1 MGSPVTYKTFD
12 QKAFTRAQA
21 LKYTSFGWI
30 RSKASIPADLK
41 RPKNADVLMKRK
53 LDFGM
58 NPRINSYEKQ
68 YAKLEKKKYNK
79 KPLLGIISFFLMLI
93 FLLVAGIELY
103 FGISTALNASKTEEA
118 IAASETEDGTG
129 SETESTDVL
138 GTVKNVLN
146 TIKADYLSKITS
158 LIDGKTDE
166 TTGEYQE
173 GLVDSL
179 KNMVGDP
186 ISNYINADLLV
197 GIVVLLVSII
207 FIVWFA
213 EVCKQPKKR
222 AKNEARKEE
231 LREKAHEI
239 VLDMRRQDLSLMGK
253 TERKSFVWE
262 TIITNAIRNANAD
275 DDDDDDEF

>member
-1 MGSPVTYKTFD
+1 MGSPVTYKSFD

-30 RSKASIPADLK
+30 RSKAPIPADLK
-41 RPKNADVLMKRK
+41 RAKNADVLMKRK

-58 NPRINSYEKQ
+58 NPRINAYEKQ

-79 KPLLGIISFFLMLI
+79 KPLLGIISFLLMLV

-103 FGISTALNASKTEEA
+103 FGISTALNGTKTEEP
-118 IAASETEDGTG
+118 ASAT
-129 SETESTDVL
+129 ETESTDVL
-138 GTVKNVLN
+138 GTVKNILDTVK
-146 TIKADYLSKITS
+146 TDYLSKITS

-173 GLVDSL
+173 GFVDSL
-179 KNMVGDP
+179 KNMVGAP
-186 ISNYINADLLV
+186 ISDYINADLLV
-197 GIVVLLVSII
+197 GIVVLLLSII

-231 LREKAHEI
+231 IRQNAHEI
-239 VLDMRRQDLSLMGK
+239 VMNMRRQDLSLMGK

-262 TIITNAIRNANAD
+262 TIITNAIRNANATD
-275 DDDDDDEF
+275 DDDDDDDF

>member
-1 MGSPVTYKTFD
+1 MGSPVTYKSFD

-30 RSKASIPADLK
+30 RSKAPIPADLK
-41 RPKNADVLMKRK
+41 RAKNADVLMKRK

-58 NPRINSYEKQ
+58 NPRINAYEKQ

-79 KPLLGIISFFLMLI
+79 KPLLGIISFLLMLV

-103 FGISTALNASKTEEA
+103 FGISTALNGSKTEEP
-118 IAASETEDGTG
+118 ASAT
-129 SETESTDVL
+129 ETESTDVL
-138 GTVKNVLN
+138 GTVKNILDTVK
-146 TIKADYLSKITS
+146 TDYLSKITS

-173 GLVDSL
+173 GFVDSL
-179 KNMVGDP
+179 KNIVGAP
-186 ISNYINADLLV
+186 ISDYINADLLV
-197 GIVVLLVSII
+197 GIVVLLLSII

-231 LREKAHEI
+231 IRQNAHEI
-239 VLDMRRQDLSLMGK
+239 VMDMRRQDLSLMGK

-262 TIITNAIRNANAD
+262 TIITNAIRNANATD
-275 DDDDDDEF
+275 DDDDDDDF

>member
-1 MGSPVTYKTFD
+1 MGSPVTYKSFD

-30 RSKASIPADLK
+30 RSKASIPTDLK
-41 RPKNADVLMKRK
+41 RAKNADVLMKRK

-58 NPRINSYEKQ
+58 NPRINAYEKQ

-79 KPLLGIISFFLMLI
+79 KPLLGIISFLLMLV

-103 FGISTALNASKTEEA
+103 FGISTALNGSKTEEP
-118 IAASETEDGTG
+118 ASAT
-129 SETESTDVL
+129 ETESTDVL
-138 GTVKNVLN
+138 GTVKNILDTVK
-146 TIKADYLSKITS
+146 TDYLSKITS

-173 GLVDSL
+173 GFVDSL
-179 KNMVGDP
+179 KNMVGAP
-186 ISNYINADLLV
+186 ISDYINADLLV
-197 GIVVLLVSII
+197 GIVVLLLSII

-231 LREKAHEI
+231 IRQNAHEI
-239 VLDMRRQDLSLMGK
+239 VMDMRRQDLSLMGK
-253 TERKSFVWE
+253 TERKSYVWE
-262 TIITNAIRNANAD
+262 TIITNAIRNANATD
-275 DDDDDDEF
+275 DDDDDDDF

>member
-1 MGSPVTYKTFD
+1 MGSPVTYKSFD

-30 RSKASIPADLK
+30 RSKAPIPGDLK
-41 RPKNADVLMKRK
+41 RAKNADVLMKRK

-58 NPRINSYEKQ
+58 NPRINAYEKQ

-79 KPLLGIISFFLMLI
+79 KPLLGIISFLLMLV

-103 FGISTALNASKTEEA
+103 FGISTALNGSKTEEP
-118 IAASETEDGTG
+118 ASAT
-129 SETESTDVL
+129 ETESTDIL
-138 GTVKNVLN
+138 GTVKNILDTVK
-146 TIKADYLSKITS
+146 TDYLSKITS

-173 GLVDSL
+173 GFVDSL
-179 KNMVGDP
+179 KNMVGAP
-186 ISNYINADLLV
+186 ISDYINADLLV
-197 GIVVLLVSII
+197 GIVVLLLSII

-222 AKNEARKEE
+222 AKNEAHKEE
-231 LREKAHEI
+231 IRQNAHEI
-239 VLDMRRQDLSLMGK
+239 VMDMRRQDLSLMGK

-262 TIITNAIRNANAD
+262 TIITNAIRNANATD
-275 DDDDDDEF
+275 DDDDDDY

>member
-1 MGSPVTYKTFD
+1 MGSPVTYKSFD

-30 RSKASIPADLK
+30 RSKAPIPADLK
-41 RPKNADVLMKRK
+41 RAKNADVLMKRK

-58 NPRINSYEKQ
+58 NPRINAYEKQ

-79 KPLLGIISFFLMLI
+79 KPLLGIISFLLMLV

-103 FGISTALNASKTEEA
+103 FGISTALNGTKTEEP
-118 IAASETEDGTG
+118 ASAT
-129 SETESTDVL
+129 ETESTDVL
-138 GTVKNVLN
+138 GTVKNILDTVK
-146 TIKADYLSKITS
+146 TDYLSKITS

-173 GLVDSL
+173 GFVDSL
-179 KNMVGDP
+179 KNMVGAP
-186 ISNYINADLLV
+186 ISDYINADLLV
-197 GIVVLLVSII
+197 GIVVLLLSII

-231 LREKAHEI
+231 IRQNAHEI
-239 VLDMRRQDLSLMGK
+239 VMDMRRQDLSLMGK

-262 TIITNAIRNANAD
+262 TIITNAIRNANATD
-275 DDDDDDEF
+275 DDDDDDDF

>member
-1 MGSPVTYKTFD
+1 MGSPVTYKSFD

-41 RPKNADVLMKRK
+41 RAKNADVLMKRK

-58 NPRINSYEKQ
+58 NPRINAYEKQ

-79 KPLLGIISFFLMLI
+79 KPLLGIISFLLMLV

-103 FGISTALNASKTEEA
+103 FGISTALNGSKTEEP
-118 IAASETEDGTG
+118 ASAT
-129 SETESTDVL
+129 ETESTDVL
-138 GTVKNVLN
+138 GTVKNILDTVK
-146 TIKADYLSKITS
+146 TDYLSKITS

-173 GLVDSL
+173 GFVDSL
-179 KNMVGDP
+179 KNMVGAPVSD
-186 ISNYINADLLV
+186 YINADLLV
-197 GIVVLLVSII
+197 GIVVLLLSII

-231 LREKAHEI
+231 IRQNAHEI
-239 VLDMRRQDLSLMGK
+239 VMDMRRQDLSLMGK
-253 TERKSFVWE
+253 TERKSYVWE
-262 TIITNAIRNANAD
+262 TIITNAIRNANATD
-275 DDDDDDEF
+275 DDDDDDDF

>member
-1 MGSPVTYKTFD
+1 MGSPVTYKSFD

-30 RSKASIPADLK
+30 RSKAPIPADLK
-41 RPKNADVLMKRK
+41 RAKNADVLMKRK

-58 NPRINSYEKQ
+58 NPRINAYEKQ

-79 KPLLGIISFFLMLI
+79 KPLLGIISFLLMLI

-103 FGISTALNASKTEEA
+103 FGISTALNGSKTEEP
-118 IAASETEDGTG
+118 ASAT
-129 SETESTDVL
+129 ETESTDVL
-138 GTVKNVLN
+138 GTVKNILDTVK
-146 TIKADYLSKITS
+146 TDYLSKITS

-173 GLVDSL
+173 GFVDSL
-179 KNMVGDP
+179 KNMIGAP
-186 ISNYINADLLV
+186 ISDYINADLLV
-197 GIVVLLVSII
+197 GIVVLLLSII

-231 LREKAHEI
+231 IRQNAHEI
-239 VLDMRRQDLSLMGK
+239 VMDMRRQDLSLMGK

-262 TIITNAIRNANAD
+262 TIITNAIRNANATD
-275 DDDDDDEF
+275 DDDDDDDF

>member
-1 MGSPVTYKTFD
+1 MGSPVTYKSFD

-30 RSKASIPADLK
+30 RSKAPIPADLK
-41 RPKNADVLMKRK
+41 RAKNADVLMKRK

-58 NPRINSYEKQ
+58 NPRINAYEKQ

-79 KPLLGIISFFLMLI
+79 KPLLGIISFLLMLV

-103 FGISTALNASKTEEA
+103 FGISTALNGSKTEEP
-118 IAASETEDGTG
+118 ASAT
-129 SETESTDVL
+129 ETESTDVL
-138 GTVKNVLN
+138 GTVKNILDTVK
-146 TIKADYLSKITS
+146 TDYLSKITS

-173 GLVDSL
+173 GFVDSL
-179 KNMVGDP
+179 KNMVGAP
-186 ISNYINADLLV
+186 ISDYINADLLV
-197 GIVVLLVSII
+197 GIVVLLLSII

-231 LREKAHEI
+231 IRQNAHEI
-239 VLDMRRQDLSLMGK
+239 VMDMRRQDLSLMGK

-262 TIITNAIRNANAD
+262 TIITNAIRNANATD
-275 DDDDDDEF
+275 DDDDDDDF

>member
-1 MGSPVTYKTFD
+1 MGSPVTYKSFD

-30 RSKASIPADLK
+30 RSKAPIPADLK
-41 RPKNADVLMKRK
+41 RAKNADVLMKRK

-58 NPRINSYEKQ
+58 NPRINAYEKQ

-79 KPLLGIISFFLMLI
+79 KPLLGIISFLLMLV

-103 FGISTALNASKTEEA
+103 FGISTALNGSKTEEP
-118 IAASETEDGTG
+118 ASAT
-129 SETESTDVL
+129 ETESTDVL
-138 GTVKNVLN
+138 GTVKNILDTVK
-146 TIKADYLSKITS
+146 TDYLSKITS

-173 GLVDSL
+173 GFVDSL
-179 KNMVGDP
+179 KNMVGAP
-186 ISNYINADLLV
+186 ISDYINADLLV
-197 GIVVLLVSII
+197 GIVVLLLSII

-231 LREKAHEI
+231 IRQNAHEI
-239 VLDMRRQDLSLMGK
+239 VMNMRRQDLSLMGK

-262 TIITNAIRNANAD
+262 TIITNAIRNANATD
-275 DDDDDDEF
+275 DDDDDDDF